1 MRKWQ
6 RDLAATIK
14 RDTEDFRTV
23 IKHLPGMQQFMKINI
38 LEYIQARIAHQN
50 IVPVC
55 VFKYTL

>member
-23 IKHLPGMQQFMKINI
+23 IKHLPGMQQCMKINI
-38 LEYIQARIAHQN
+38 LEYIQAHCTCLCFQVSTMI
-50 IVPVC
+50 
-55 VFKYTL
+55 